1 MNWLKKRRKEL
12 NFTQEDIAARLQL
25 LGFQYTAGSIS
36 HWEQERHSPPLDDP
50 KFSSAM
56 ADALQISVGTLL
68 TLAGYDVG
76 KKTHSETAER
86 VAFIVDKLPPDKQQL
101 ALKLVEQL
109 QN

>member
-25 LGFQYTAGSIS
+25 SGFQYTAGSIS
-36 HWEQERHSPPLDDP
+36 HWETERHSPPLDDP

-56 ADALQISVGTLL
+56 AEVLQISVGTLL
-68 TLAGYDVG
+68 TLAGYDVSR
-76 KKTHSETAER
+76 KTYSEAAER
-86 VAFIVDKLPPDKQQL
+86 AAWIIDQLPPDKQQL